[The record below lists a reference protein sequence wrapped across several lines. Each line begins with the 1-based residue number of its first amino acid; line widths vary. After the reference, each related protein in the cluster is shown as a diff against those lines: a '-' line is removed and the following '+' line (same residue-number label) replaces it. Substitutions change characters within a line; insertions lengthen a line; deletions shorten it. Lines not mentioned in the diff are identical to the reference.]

1 MGKENPTRLRFWNR
15 NIEEVLQL
23 FRDAQ
28 ELGNFL
34 CLFTEACTSD
44 GIFVDL
50 VTKDVDDAF
59 IARLEKDR

>member
-1 MGKENPTRLRFWNR
+1 M
-15 NIEEVLQL
+15 QL